1 MKKLVKILALTLC
14 IAMLFSFASCMQ
26 DTEEGIPEGMI
37 NATAPG
43 NDFRLYVP
51 STWTANTDY
60 GVSGAYAT
68 LSQRSNVSMVKY
80 SMTDERN
87 ETIPHELKDA
97 EVASQGRLDWFYQ
110 TECLPTI
117 KALTKETLTENVTEP
132 NPALLD
138 GNNARRYHQKGQ
150 VDGAELHF
158 IHVITERV
166 TVKDNATENA
176 FYVFSFIVD
185 SQLYDTLLSHVESM
199 LTAFVF
205 GDPYYPENYIN
216 SMEGGQAP
224 EGMKLAS
231 NDEVAYV
238 LYVPNDWVIN
248 RDERI
253 FSAYAESDRSS
264 VSVIPYMPDTT
275 MSIDDLW
282 EINKQAMIDTA
293 GADGFGEIE
302 VDNACV
308 VSGKL
313 CHAYRYFYTVNGQRY
328 DYLQVILVHGD
339 RFYCI
344 TYTALPEYYYEHTD
358 EFAQILA
365 NIVFR

>member
-1 MKKLVKILALTLC
+1 MKKFVKILALTLC
-14 IAMLFSFASCMQ
+14 IVTLFSFTSCMQ
-26 DTEEGIPEGMI
+26 DAEEGLPEGMI

-68 LSQRSNVSMVKY
+68 LSHRSNVSMVKY
-80 SMTDERN
+80 LMTEERTN
-87 ETIPHELKDA
+87 ALPQELKDA
-97 EVASQGRLDWFYQ
+97 EVASQERLDWFYQ
-110 TECLPTI
+110 TECLPTVKDLVKQSLI
-117 KALTKETLTENVTEP
+117 ANVTEP
-132 NPALLD
+132 TAALLD

-150 VDGAELHF
+150 VGGAELQF

-166 TVKDNATENA
+166 AVKNEATENA
-176 FYVFSFIVD
+176 FYVFSFVVD
-185 SQLYDTLLSHVESM
+185 SQLYETLLPHVEAM
-199 LTAFVF
+199 LTEFVF
-205 GDPYYPENYIN
+205 GEPYYPENYVK
-216 SMEGGQAP
+216 SMEEGQAP

-231 NDEVAYV
+231 NDEVAYI
-238 LYVPNDWVIN
+238 LYVPSDWVIN
-248 RDERI
+248 REERI
-253 FSAYAESDRSS
+253 FSAYVESDRSS

-282 EINKQAMIDTA
+282 EMNKQAMIDTA

-358 EFAQILA
+358 EFEQILA